1 MTEADIIDAI
11 VKAEGGYVDHP
22 ADRGGPTHRG
32 ITAATL
38 GEYRNLGRP
47 ATRAE
52 VKALGLEETR
62 AIYRKR
68 YVTGPGFT
76 EDAVAYGPLRHQLID
91 HGVLC
96 GSATAVRDLQGAL
109 GVAKDGVL
117 GPKTQA
123 VLQASNQPAIHREV
137 TKLRVFRLAR
147 IVQADPTQLPFL
159 LGWMRRAMSFIA

>member
-1 MTEADIIDAI
+1 MTEDQIINGI
-11 VKAEGGYVDHP
+11 LEAEGGYVDHP
-22 ADRGGPTHRG
+22 ADRGGPTNRG

-38 GEYRNLGRP
+38 GAYRNVGRP

-52 VKALGLEETR
+52 VKTLSLDETR

-76 EDAVAYGPLRHQLID
+76 ESAVAYGPLRHQLID

-96 GSATAVRDLQGAL
+96 GSATAVRDLQDAL
-109 GVAKDGVL
+109 GVPKDGVL
-117 GPKTQA
+117 GSKTKA
-123 VLQASNQPAIHREV
+123 ALLASDQPRIHREL
-137 TKLRVFRLAR
+137 TKLRIVRLAR

-159 LGWMRRAMSFIA
+159 VGWMRRAVGFLT